1 MVLQKCGLKTD
12 AARRQLNP
20 HGTAEFPCAA
30 YLCCLSDL
38 PRDAIIWHRH
48 EKLEIIYIQEG
59 TMRLLVPG
67 EEYRLEK
74 GEVALINSDI
84 LHYAIGDPFCEL
96 YSVVFS
102 HGLISGGNATAFY
115 SKYICPL
122 LAFPGFAVWR
132 TDRQD
137 LAEVFQAAF
146 SALETDAFAYEFT
159 VRERFSE
166 ILLSCFQS
174 FAPQLPTQRPEKN
187 TDTVRIEKMLEY
199 IHTHYFEPL
208 RLSDIAQAAD
218 LSEREC
224 LRCFNRTIGD
234 TPVQYLLKHR
244 LLRSAA
250 MLHSMPSASI
260 AEISAKCGFDH
271 PSYYTKQF
279 RRFYQCA
286 PRDYR
291 SQHN

>member
-1 MVLQKCGLKTD
+1 
-12 AARRQLNP
+12 
-20 HGTAEFPCAA
+20 
-30 YLCCLSDL
+30 
-38 PRDAIIWHRH
+38 
-48 EKLEIIYIQEG
+48 
-59 TMRLLVPG
+59 MRLLVPG

-122 LAFPGFAVWR
+122 LAFPGFTVWR
-132 TDRQD
+132 TD
-137 LAEVFQAAF
+137 
-146 SALETDAFAYEFT
+146 S
-159 VRERFSE
+159 
-166 ILLSCFQS
+166 
-174 FAPQLPTQRPEKN
+174 
-187 TDTVRIEKMLEY
+187 
-199 IHTHYFEPL
+199 
-208 RLSDIAQAAD
+208 
-218 LSEREC
+218 
-224 LRCFNRTIGD
+224 FNRTIGD